1 MKTQFR
7 DPAGMLNCLH
17 NVVSNESVFFLLLE
31 ACEAFDPCMIRR
43 NQVVSPTQKSTLL
56 ELAKYPLTLKKQIRL
71 YMRKAMGSKLLNIA
85 GQFDIPTCL
94 KKYLCFDYS
103 WGFIGVEQVMFGDWF
118 VMFFVG
124 DRLCCLCLFLLI
136 TDTFVVFWLVYAIGP
151 ASKISNTFKQI
162 GKSNT
167 LIKR

>member
-43 NQVVSPTQKSTLL
+43 NQVVSPTQKTTLL
-56 ELAKYPLTLKKQIRL
+56 ELAKYPLTLKNQIRL

-85 GQFDIPTCL
+85 GQFDIPNCL

-103 WGFIGVEQVMFGDWF
+103 
-118 VMFFVG
+118 
-124 DRLCCLCLFLLI
+124 
-136 TDTFVVFWLVYAIGP
+136 
-151 ASKISNTFKQI
+151 
-162 GKSNT
+162 
-167 LIKR
+167 